1 MPAMTITNYEKWGKL
16 VMTWAKDASTRP
28 RSVAELNQQMARENV
43 GGSFSETQFQRVAF
57 AQAPD
62 DVTIQLFLP
71 TAGAIDRATT
81 FLNGGGRWVL
91 PDFYSR
97 DAFGGA
103 LVNVKNADKLKFLA
117 ERIGD
122 YAIGQCG

>member
-1 MPAMTITNYEKWGKL
+1 MMPITNWENWGKL
-16 VMTWAKDASTRP
+16 VISWAKDPSKRP
-28 RSVAELNQQMARENV
+28 RTVAELNQQMARENV
-43 GGSFSETQFQRVAF
+43 GGSFSEEEFQRVSIC
-57 AQAPD
+57 QAPD

-71 TAGAIDRATT
+71 TAKAVDRAVA
-81 FLNGGGRWVL
+81 FLKGGGRWVL

-103 LVNVKNADKLKFLA
+103 PVNVKEADKLKFLA
-117 ERIGD
+117 ERIGE